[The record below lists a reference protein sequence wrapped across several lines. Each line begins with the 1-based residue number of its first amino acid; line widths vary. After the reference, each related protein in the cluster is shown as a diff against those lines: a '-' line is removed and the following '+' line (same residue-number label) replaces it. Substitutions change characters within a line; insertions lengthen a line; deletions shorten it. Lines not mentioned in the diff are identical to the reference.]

1 MPRLPALLA
10 LLVLAMPAVAQ
21 EIPACNEAR
30 AGAVAC
36 LSGKLCSCGFVRGGS
51 VSGRPDGYRWDCGAL
66 RPPCGE
72 ALPPP
77 GLSVVPSPM
86 PHLYL
91 QLPPPGL
98 GEPPPSMTPWRR

>member
-1 MPRLPALLA
+1 MRRLLILLPLLA
-10 LLVLAMPAVAQ
+10 SPAAAQ
-21 EIPACNEAR
+21 EIPVCDTAR

-36 LSGKLCSCGFVRGGS
+36 LAGKLCSCGFARGGS
-51 VSGRPDGYRWDCGAL
+51 IAGRPDGYRWDCGAL

-72 ALPPP
+72 ALPPAA
-77 GLSVVPSPM
+77 LNAVPAPL
-86 PHLYL
+86 PQLYL